1 MTGPEAIELLGLQ
14 PHPEGG
20 HFRETYRSEQIIQ
33 TPFGRRAASTAIL
46 YLLTGGEF
54 SAFHR
59 VRSDELF
66 HFYAGDP
73 ADLVLLDEAGCR
85 TITLGAD
92 VAAGQQPQTLVP
104 GGTWQALRLTSGA
117 TWSLMGCT
125 VAPGFEF
132 EDFELVRRDE
142 LTATF
147 PAQAD
152 LIAQLTR
159 R

>member
-1 MTGPEAIELLGLQ
+1 MTGRDVIKLLDLQ

-20 HFRETYRSEQIIQ
+20 HFRETYRSDQTVE

-46 YLLTGGEF
+46 YLLTGEAF

-59 VRSDELF
+59 VCSDEMF

-73 ADLVLLDEAGCR
+73 VALALLDEAGCR
-85 TITLGAD
+85 TVTLGSD
-92 VAAGQQPQTLVP
+92 VGAGQHPQALVP
-104 GGTWQALRLTSGA
+104 GGCWQGLHLDGGGQWA
-117 TWSLMGCT
+117 LMGCT

-132 EDFELVRRDE
+132 EDFELARRDE
-142 LTATF
+142 LKAKF
-147 PAQAD
+147 PEQGD
-152 LIAQLTR
+152 LIGRLTR

>member
-1 MTGPEAIELLGLQ
+1 MTGEDLIELLDLQ

-20 HFRETYRSEQIIQ
+20 HFRETYRSDQIIE
-33 TPFGRRAASTAIL
+33 TPFGRRATSTAIL

-59 VRSDELF
+59 VWGDEMF

-73 ADLVLLDEAGCR
+73 AELVLLDEAGCR
-85 TITLGAD
+85 TVPLGGDLGA
-92 VAAGQQPQTLVP
+92 GRQPQALVP
-104 GGTWQALRLTSGA
+104 GGTWQAVRLAGGGQWA
-117 TWSLMGCT
+117 LMGCT

-132 EDFELVRRDE
+132 EDFELARRDE

-147 PAQAD
+147 PDAAD
-152 LIAQLTR
+152 LIEQLTR

>member
-1 MTGPEAIELLGLQ
+1 VTGKEVIALLDLQ

-20 HFRETYRSEQIIQ
+20 HFRETYRSDRIIE
-33 TPFGRRAASTAIL
+33 TPFGRRSASTAIL

-73 ADLVLLDEAGCR
+73 AELVLLDENGPR
-85 TITLGAD
+85 TVTLGSD
-92 VAAGQQPQTLVP
+92 IAAGQQPQFLVP
-104 GGTWQALRLTSGA
+104 GGTWQAVRLTDGA

-132 EDFELVRRDE
+132 EDFELARRDE

-147 PAQAD
+147 PAQAG
-152 LIAQLTR
+152 LIEQLTR
-159 R
+159 